1 MRILGGEEG
10 GLSLPPT
17 PESLLPVSFLL
28 SLLLLLENY
37 LERRKKNIWKNL
49 CPLRMVWDSEF
60 VGPVSFRIR
69 MSLSWECRRGQIT
82 LVRGFQFGVLC
93 SELYN
98 INLGFKVMEMYV
110 YLTTLQ
116 MNDLFHKVIIVN
128 VKIFLNHR
136 SSSEIDFRKL
146 ILKQKFL
153 TSVH

>member
-1 MRILGGEEG
+1 M
-10 GLSLPPT
+10 
-17 PESLLPVSFLL
+17 
-28 SLLLLLENY
+28 
-37 LERRKKNIWKNL
+37 
-49 CPLRMVWDSEF
+49 
-60 VGPVSFRIR
+60 
-69 MSLSWECRRGQIT
+69 
-82 LVRGFQFGVLC
+82 RGFQFGVLC

-110 YLTTLQ
+110 YSLTTLQ